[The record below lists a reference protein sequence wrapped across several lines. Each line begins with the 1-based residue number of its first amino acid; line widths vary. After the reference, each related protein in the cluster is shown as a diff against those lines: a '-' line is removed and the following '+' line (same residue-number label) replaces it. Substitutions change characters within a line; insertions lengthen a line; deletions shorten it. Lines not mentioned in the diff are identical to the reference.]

1 MIDLMYNT
9 FISAFVSNMY
19 MITVNFPPEI
29 MRFLR
34 IIETYPVEKT
44 VLDCG
49 AGGRRP
55 PLALFNVRG
64 YKTTGI
70 DIDESR
76 ILLAEEFAKSNNLSL
91 DIIKADM
98 RKIPFEDESFG
109 CVFSYYTIFHMNK
122 SDIEKAIEEMLRVLT
137 KDGLLYVNFIWQAG
151 GTSVYGEERNPGE
164 FWMSIEGE
172 EVLHCCHQEEEA
184 DDYFVN
190 HEVLYKETRKF
201 SLKYPDMVL
210 NNGYINYVVRKKI

>member
-1 MIDLMYNT
+1 
-9 FISAFVSNMY
+9 

-29 MRFLR
+29 ARFLR

-55 PLALFNVRG
+55 PLALFSIRG

-76 ILLAEEFAKSNNLSL
+76 IIIAEEFASSNNLNL
-91 DIIKADM
+91 NIVKADM
-98 RKIPFEDESFG
+98 RKIPFDNESFG
-109 CVFSYYTIFHMNK
+109 CVFSYNTVFHINK
-122 SDIEKAIEEMLRVLT
+122 ADMEKAIEEMLRVLK
-137 KDGLLYVNFIWQAG
+137 KDGLLYVNFIWQDG
-151 GTSVYGEERNPGE
+151 ETSVYGEERKPGE

-172 EVLHCCHQEEEA
+172 EVLHSCHKEDEA
-184 DDYFVN
+184 DKYFEN

-201 SLKYPDMVL
+201 SFKLPDLVL
-210 NNGYINYVVRKKI
+210 NNSYISYVVRKKI

>member
-1 MIDLMYNT
+1 
-9 FISAFVSNMY
+9 

-29 MRFLR
+29 TRFLR

-55 PLALFNVRG
+55 PLALFSVRG

-76 ILLAEEFAKSNNLSL
+76 IVIADEFAKSNNLNL
-91 DIIKADM
+91 NIIEADM
-98 RKIPFEDESFG
+98 REIPFDTESFG
-109 CVFSYYTIFHMNK
+109 CVFSYNTVFHMNK
-122 SDIEKAIEEMLRVLT
+122 VDMEKAIGEMLRVL
-137 KDGLLYVNFIWQAG
+137 KIDGLLYVNFIWQDG
-151 GTSVYGEERNPGE
+151 DTSIYGEERNPGE

-172 EVLHCCHQEEEA
+172 EILHSCHHEEEA
-184 DDYFVN
+184 EKYFEN
-190 HEVLYKETRKF
+190 QEVLYKEAKKF
-201 SLKYPDMVL
+201 SLKYPGTVI
-210 NNGYINYVVRKKI
+210 NNGYINYVVKKKV